1 MPRTTTVTEG
11 SLGDRIDDCLDPGY
25 EDVAG
30 IAALLR
36 EVSHARFMHPGVKS
50 LEVKKMM
57 LEEKY
62 GVADD
67 GGGGGAAGAA
77 PKDDVVERMRKM
89 SVASQ
94 QRLAMQRAKEE
105 AALFKPDIGKSAK
118 IIGNRRGS
126 IFDRMDEDTARQRQ
140 E

>member
-57 LEEKY
+57 LEESTAWLTM
-62 GVADD
+62 VA
-67 GGGGGAAGAA
+67 AA
-77 PKDDVVERMRKM
+77 VLRV
-89 SVASQ
+89 
-94 QRLAMQRAKEE
+94 QRPRTTWWS
-105 AALFKPDIGKSAK
+105 GC
-118 IIGNRRGS
+118 GR
-126 IFDRMDEDTARQRQ
+126 
-140 E
+140 